1 MRYINEV
8 AVALK
13 IQDLVDEKGLSRQC
27 LFQLRDKQT
36 GLENLKNLEKV
47 YFKFNYSMKKS
58 SQLQRMLLND
68 PQMVAVINQ
77 IRETYN
83 QFSESMC
90 QLLISY
96 FEEYGVTE
104 NIETFAE
111 NLKEYWKCSNTQ
123 IPTEYYAFDFLV
135 FSALKEYPITQR
147 ILFQNCFSDKWRE
160 EWISKYRKEENWRE
174 ELPKLIQFEQLPEFY
189 LREDLFSVLCDL
201 KVPGVL
207 RLYQIAGE
215 LFDRIQIH
223 RSKDYFKAA
232 EWLQKI
238 KVKLES
244 LIGEDLF
251 PSFFACLIV
260 SANAVGFQ
268 EKLLCKCYQYMEEH
282 PEMLAEIFKSK
293 YSFLNVCTGFRY
305 SNIFVSVQ
313 NECVFDLLTYA
324 IEQNKKSFL
333 RLLQENVDEL
343 KDFSDYSLLW
353 KPDFWKICNLNSL
366 NKKDLLSLKNKTAI
380 SLDILK
386 DYGPFTFQE
395 ILTVGKQCDKIQRIY
410 VDLDSALGI
419 DEKLKRIRQLC
430 HESMEWDR
438 ISWNDI
444 PVISQMLSRESLVSY
459 RDRHNNIKGSVFEWL
474 QLMLAEKKHPELTSM
489 IKEAKDENDLQILVK
504 NQDNKELLS
513 RGLLGF
519 KDQFIYLDP
528 DSIWLVGKLQKEE
541 LLDALKMFCL
551 SGGAAIAHAYY
562 NSVNEEKQRENL
574 LLIVKAILYG
584 KLDEIKY
591 DNFSMEVGYTVPQK
605 MKEIWKKS
613 TSIYRKHLSV
623 AEYTDFWHCMNIG
636 ILPGRTCMSYEDGM
650 YNECLL
656 SVFDANKKILYV
668 KKEGVILGRAILR
681 LTKISDHPKNALCFE
696 DVEQTEEDI
705 SENLVLF
712 LEKSYQNGYSGKQK
726 EAIQRLLI
734 ALTKEKAKKMGVNL
748 LLADEYTQLPE
759 IKHLE
764 KKNTHVYIS
773 CSKNGKQYL
782 DSLGGNCEIG
792 GYYRQR
798 ELPYWRCEED

>member
-1 MRYINEV
+1 MA
-8 AVALK
+8 AV
-13 IQDLVDEKGLSRQC
+13 
-27 LFQLRDKQT
+27 
-36 GLENLKNLEKV
+36 N
-47 YFKFNYSMKKS
+47 
-58 SQLQRMLLND
+58 
-68 PQMVAVINQ
+68 
-77 IRETYN
+77 
-83 QFSESMC
+83 
-90 QLLISY
+90 
-96 FEEYGVTE
+96 
-104 NIETFAE
+104 
-111 NLKEYWKCSNTQ
+111 
-123 IPTEYYAFDFLV
+123 
-135 FSALKEYPITQR
+135 
-147 ILFQNCFSDKWRE
+147 
-160 EWISKYRKEENWRE
+160 
-174 ELPKLIQFEQLPEFY
+174 
-189 LREDLFSVLCDL
+189 
-201 KVPGVL
+201 
-207 RLYQIAGE
+207 
-215 LFDRIQIH
+215 
-223 RSKDYFKAA
+223 
-232 EWLQKI
+232 
-238 KVKLES
+238 
-244 LIGEDLF
+244 
-251 PSFFACLIV
+251 AC
-260 SANAVGFQ
+260 
-268 EKLLCKCYQYMEEH
+268 
-282 PEMLAEIFKSK
+282 
-293 YSFLNVCTGFRY
+293 R
-305 SNIFVSVQ
+305 
-313 NECVFDLLTYA
+313 
-324 IEQNKKSFL
+324 
-333 RLLQENVDEL
+333 
-343 KDFSDYSLLW
+343 
-353 KPDFWKICNLNSL
+353 
-366 NKKDLLSLKNKTAI
+366 
-380 SLDILK
+380 
-386 DYGPFTFQE
+386 
-395 ILTVGKQCDKIQRIY
+395 
-410 VDLDSALGI
+410 
-419 DEKLKRIRQLC
+419 
-430 HESMEWDR
+430 
-438 ISWNDI
+438 
-444 PVISQMLSRESLVSY
+444 
-459 RDRHNNIKGSVFEWL
+459 
-474 QLMLAEKKHPELTSM
+474 KKHPELTSM

-528 DSIWLVGKLQKEE
+528 DSIWLVEKLQKEE

-562 NSVNEEKQRENL
+562 NSVNKEKQRENL

-605 MKEIWKKS
+605 MQEIWKKS

-668 KKEGVILGRAILR
+668 KKDGKILGRAILR
-681 LTKISDHPKNALCFE
+681 LTKISDHPKNALRFE

>member
-1 MRYINEV
+1 M
-8 AVALK
+8 
-13 IQDLVDEKGLSRQC
+13 QLS
-27 LFQLRDKQT
+27 KT
-36 GLENLKNLEKV
+36 
-47 YFKFNYSMKKS
+47 
-58 SQLQRMLLND
+58 
-68 PQMVAVINQ
+68 
-77 IRETYN
+77 
-83 QFSESMC
+83 
-90 QLLISY
+90 
-96 FEEYGVTE
+96 
-104 NIETFAE
+104 
-111 NLKEYWKCSNTQ
+111 
-123 IPTEYYAFDFLV
+123 
-135 FSALKEYPITQR
+135 
-147 ILFQNCFSDKWRE
+147 
-160 EWISKYRKEENWRE
+160 
-174 ELPKLIQFEQLPEFY
+174 
-189 LREDLFSVLCDL
+189 
-201 KVPGVL
+201 
-207 RLYQIAGE
+207 
-215 LFDRIQIH
+215 
-223 RSKDYFKAA
+223 
-232 EWLQKI
+232 
-238 KVKLES
+238 
-244 LIGEDLF
+244 
-251 PSFFACLIV
+251 
-260 SANAVGFQ
+260 
-268 EKLLCKCYQYMEEH
+268 
-282 PEMLAEIFKSK
+282 
-293 YSFLNVCTGFRY
+293 
-305 SNIFVSVQ
+305 
-313 NECVFDLLTYA
+313 
-324 IEQNKKSFL
+324 KKSFL
-333 RLLQENVDEL
+333 RLLQENVNEL

-380 SLDILK
+380 SLDTLK

-459 RDRHNNIKGSVFEWL
+459 RDRHGNIKGSVFEWL

-513 RGLLGF
+513 RGLLRF

-528 DSIWLVGKLQKEE
+528 DSIWLVEKLQKEE

-681 LTKISDHPKNALCFE
+681 LTKTTDRPTDSLRFE
-696 DVEQTEEDI
+696 DVEQTEGSD
-705 SENLVLF
+705 ENLVLF
-712 LEKSYQNGYSGKQK
+712 LEKSYQNGFSGEKK
-726 EAIQRLLI
+726 RAIQELLI
-734 ALTKEKAKKMGVNL
+734 HLASEKAKEMGIEL
-748 LLADEYTQLPE
+748 LLASSYTEDLPG
-759 IKHLE
+759 IYP
-764 KKNTHVYIS
+764 KKERYVYVS
-773 CSKNGKQYL
+773 RSKNGRQYL
-782 DSLGGNCEIG
+782 DSLGGNCEKG
-792 GYYRQR
+792 GYYKKGTF
-798 ELPYWRCEED
+798 PYLEKK

>member
-1 MRYINEV
+1 MGKKFLLCAA
-8 AVALK
+8 AV
-13 IQDLVDEKGLSRQC
+13 VG
-27 LFQLRDKQT
+27 
-36 GLENLKNLEKV
+36 
-47 YFKFNYSMKKS
+47 
-58 SQLQRMLLND
+58 
-68 PQMVAVINQ
+68 VIA
-77 IRETYN
+77 
-83 QFSESMC
+83 
-90 QLLISY
+90 IS
-96 FEEYGVTE
+96 
-104 NIETFAE
+104 
-111 NLKEYWKCSNTQ
+111 
-123 IPTEYYAFDFLV
+123 PD
-135 FSALKEYPITQR
+135 
-147 ILFQNCFSDKWRE
+147 
-160 EWISKYRKEENWRE
+160 
-174 ELPKLIQFEQLPEFY
+174 
-189 LREDLFSVLCDL
+189 
-201 KVPGVL
+201 
-207 RLYQIAGE
+207 
-215 LFDRIQIH
+215 
-223 RSKDYFKAA
+223 
-232 EWLQKI
+232 LQK
-238 KVKLES
+238 
-244 LIGEDLF
+244 
-251 PSFFACLIV
+251 
-260 SANAVGFQ
+260 
-268 EKLLCKCYQYMEEH
+268 
-282 PEMLAEIFKSK
+282 
-293 YSFLNVCTGFRY
+293 
-305 SNIFVSVQ
+305 
-313 NECVFDLLTYA
+313 
-324 IEQNKKSFL
+324 
-333 RLLQENVDEL
+333 EL
-343 KDFSDYSLLW
+343 KDKSQQVYWMIMENIRTETNETTS
-353 KPDFWKICNLNSL
+353 K
-366 NKKDLLSLKNKTAI
+366 
-380 SLDILK
+380 
-386 DYGPFTFQE
+386 
-395 ILTVGKQCDKIQRIY
+395 
-410 VDLDSALGI
+410 LGVA
-419 DEKLKRIRQLC
+419 E
-430 HESMEWDR
+430 E
-438 ISWNDI
+438 
-444 PVISQMLSRESLVSY
+444 
-459 RDRHNNIKGSVFEWL
+459 KGSVFEWL

-528 DSIWLVGKLQKEE
+528 DSIWLVEKLQKEE
-541 LLDALKMFCL
+541 LLDALKIFCL

-613 TSIYRKHLSV
+613 TSICRKHLSV

-636 ILPGRTCMSYEDGM
+636 ILPGRTCMSYKDGM

-668 KKEGVILGRAILR
+668 KKDGMILGRAILR
-681 LTKISDHPKNALCFE
+681 LTKISDHPKNALRFE

-705 SENLVLF
+705 SEDLVLF

-748 LLADEYTQLPE
+748 LLADEYTRLPE